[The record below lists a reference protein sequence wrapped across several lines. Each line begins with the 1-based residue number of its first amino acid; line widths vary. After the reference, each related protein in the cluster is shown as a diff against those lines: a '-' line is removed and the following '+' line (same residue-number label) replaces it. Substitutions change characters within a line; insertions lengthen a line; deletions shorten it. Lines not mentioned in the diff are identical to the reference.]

1 MAINSQNNAIK
12 IKIVA
17 FGIIREGV
25 RILKIGVPVPVV
37 NKVFFW
43 NFVGLIYGVNSE
55 LFRVP
60 GHPGQGA
67 LGPNA
72 PCIWR

>member
-25 RILKIGVPVPVV
+25 RILKIGVPVV
-37 NKVFFW
+37 NKK
-43 NFVGLIYGVNSE
+43 NSGI
-55 LFRVP
+55 L
-60 GHPGQGA
+60 
-67 LGPNA
+67 
-72 PCIWR
+72 